1 MVKSIHIMATKKE
14 TPNRLSP
21 LRYCLVWGL
30 LLLAL
35 AYGIHRYFEYRNA
48 ELDRRIELLNQ

>member
-1 MVKSIHIMATKKE
+1 MKKEIPNWLFAVRYWLVWALLMATI
-14 TPNRLSP
+14 
-21 LRYCLVWGL
+21 
-30 LLLAL
+30 